1 MIDRARLLQ
10 EIRDN
15 QTRLIQQ
22 ARLKQLGT
30 LIVELTDIGDD
41 VDRLDVNDSEFD
53 GKLDA
58 IADQME
64 ELNNRLF
71 GDEKWET
78 QL

>member
-71 GDEKWET
+71 GEQE
-78 QL
+78 

>member
-1 MIDRARLLQ
+1 MIDRTRLLH

-41 VDRLDVNDSEFD
+41 VDRLDANDSEFD
-53 GKLDA
+53 GKIDA

-71 GDEKWET
+71 GDDKWET